1 MSGILE
7 LDGVVQQYAWGKP
20 GSSSTVAK
28 LAASGNQQMSINE
41 DQPYAELWMGAHVKA
56 PSVIK
61 HSGEK
66 LNAFIS
72 SNANVL
78 GNSVTSKFQELPY
91 LFKVLSVAK
100 SLSIQAHP
108 NKTHA
113 EELHAKYPDIYK
125 DPNHKP
131 EMAIALTPFEAL
143 CGFRPLAEIV
153 AFTERVPE
161 LAQIIGDDTVSK
173 LKSELEQASTSR
185 VSDALKESFTKV
197 IFCDKKTR
205 ENLLL
210 QLTERARSMNSKD
223 EILGDLLLRIDSQFP
238 GDVGCFVI
246 YFLNHM
252 SLQPGQALFLG
263 ANVPH
268 AYLLGD
274 CIECMACSD
283 NVVRAGCTPK
293 LIDKDTLCGMLL
305 YQPSSALQ
313 QMFQPEVS
321 SHPCEMVYNPPVDD
335 FAVLKTTI
343 PSNTTEYEFSQ
354 HDSASIVLFV
364 EGSCRSTSSDIALK
378 AGSILFVP
386 ANSSLKV
393 ALQGDDTVV
402 AYRALCLF

>member
-1 MSGILE
+1 
-7 LDGVVQQYAWGKP
+7 
-20 GSSSTVAK
+20 
-28 LAASGNQQMSINE
+28 
-41 DQPYAELWMGAHVKA
+41 VKA

-61 HSGEK
+61 QNNERLDS
-66 LNAFIS
+66 FIS
-72 SNANVL
+72 NNKNVL
-78 GNSVTSKFQELPY
+78 GGTITKNFQDLPY

-108 NKTHA
+108 NKTLA

-153 AFTERVPE
+153 AFTEHVPE
-161 LAQIIGDDTVSK
+161 LAEILGTETVSK
-173 LKSELEQASTSR
+173 LKAELEHSSQAQ
-185 VSDALKESFTKV
+185 VSEALKESFSKV
-197 IFCDKKTR
+197 IFCPKETR
-205 ENLLL
+205 EKLLL
-210 QLTERARSMNSKD
+210 DLTDRAQKMDSKD
-223 EILGDLLLRIDSQFP
+223 DILGDLLLRIYSQFP

-293 LIDKDTLCGMLL
+293 LIDKETLCGMLH
-305 YQPSSALQ
+305 YQPSTAQL
-313 QMFQPEVS
+313 QMFKPS
-321 SHPCEMVYNPPVDD
+321 LSNHPYELVYNPPVDD
-335 FAVLKTTI
+335 FAVLQTTI
-343 PSNTTEYEFSQ
+343 PSTESEYDFSQ

-364 EGSCRSTSSDIALK
+364 EGSCRTSDDVAIK
-378 AGSILFVP
+378 PGSILFVP
-386 ANSSLKV
+386 TNCTLKINM
-393 ALQGDDTVV
+393 QGENVV
-402 AYRALCLF
+402 AYRALCL